1 MILDIGCGSGELTSK
16 IHSIV
21 SQIGP
26 KGEAGKVV
34 GLDKSEDMIKAA
46 SKDSHSSSSLEFFTC
61 DGHQLQSWL
70 TKTENI
76 GSFDKVFSNA
86 ALHWMIDDPSAVAK
100 GMFDALKPGGTLA
113 VE

>member
-26 KGEAGKVV
+26 KGEAGKVI

-46 SKDSHSSSSLEFFTC
+46 SKDSHSSLEYFIC

-70 TKTENI
+70 TKTGNV
-76 GSFDKVFSNA
+76 GKFDKVFSNA
-86 ALHWMIDDPSAVAK
+86 ALHWMIDDPTAVAQ
-100 GMFDALKPGGTLA
+100 GMFDALKPEGTLA